1 MRLAVLLF
9 GLGLA
14 AAPGLVLAGQL
25 SSSATAP
32 SGLVSGG
39 PSGTG
44 GRVAARQLSGTV
56 TDAETGLPLPGAH
69 VFIAGTLLGTAAGP
83 DGAFALDG
91 IPLGK
96 HRIVATMIG
105 YETAGVDT
113 TFVGREI
120 DLLLRLSPAV
130 IDAGAIEVVA
140 VQDERWHKNLERF
153 TRQFLGASEA
163 ASAGTIVNPEVL
175 DFDRKW
181 WGRLQAR
188 ASQPLMIENHH
199 LGYRTT
205 YHLKDYDYTPSV
217 LRYDGDPEFSELTPI
232 DQQQGEVWQRNRE
245 AAFRGSFRHFLL
257 ALLSD
262 STESE
267 GFHLYRR
274 PSLDRPTQSTLRFG
288 TTPSRLIAERDSAG
302 VVLRFSGFIEII
314 YEPELEE
321 ATYLE
326 ELGTARRPG
335 PQTSWIKLNDG
346 PTRVDWS
353 GTPVDP
359 YGIVVYGYLAFERV
373 GDELPKEY
381 RPRAVHLRPRLL
393 AKTTP
398 DSQNP

>member
-1 MRLAVLLF
+1 MILAVLLI

-14 AAPGLVLAGQL
+14 AFPGTASADQPTGNAGKI
-25 SSSATAP
+25 T
-32 SGLVSGG
+32 V
-39 PSGTG
+39 
-44 GRVAARQLSGTV
+44 RQLSGTV
-56 TDAETGLPLPGAH
+56 TDVETGLPLPGAH

-83 DGAFALDG
+83 NGEFDLDG
-91 IPLGK
+91 IPLGL

-120 DLLLRLSPAV
+120 RLHLRLSPAV
-130 IDAGAIEVVA
+130 IEAGTIEVVA

-163 ASAGTIVNPEVL
+163 AHAGTIVNPEVL

-181 WGRLQAR
+181 WGRLRAH
-188 ASQPLMIENHH
+188 ASQPLVIENSH

-217 LRYDGDPEFSELTPI
+217 LRYDGDPEFSELTPF
-232 DQQQGEVWQRNRE
+232 DEPQGEAWRRNRE
-245 AAFRGSFRHFLL
+245 AAFRGSFQHFLL

-262 STESE
+262 STESQ

-274 PSLDRPTQSTLRFG
+274 PSLDRPTQTSLRFG

-302 VVLRFSGFIEII
+302 VLLRFSGFIEIT

-321 ATYLE
+321 EAYLE

-346 PTRVDWS
+346 PTRVDWT

-381 RPRAVHLRPRLL
+381 RPPAVHLRPQPP
-393 AKTTP
+393 ATP
-398 DSQNP
+398 PDFQNP